1 MRPVV
6 KYALLTLLW
15 AGAGAY
21 VIWMAA
27 AAGADRAVRTV
38 EALKIDLVDSTS
50 QGQLLTSGE
59 VRTWLK
65 NERIPTIG
73 TPIDTIDL
81 TAIERLIARNGFV
94 EKAAAYIDRRG
105 VLHIDIRQ
113 RKPLLRLLTDG
124 ENAYVT
130 PTGFV
135 FAAPQASSLYV
146 PVVTG
151 PYRPPFPVGY
161 TGDIRAHTDAE
172 QLRIEQEIEALEAEK
187 LPIYRAEQADYR
199 AYNESRKRRVKA
211 WWKYLEND
219 RDYETRVERLRVDK
233 QQERR
238 AYRYRARMRRQQL
251 ARIAEQQDQKR
262 HRQKKLEKNYEDFMK
277 LLTFVK
283 LVERDDFW
291 SAEVVQI
298 IARTTPSGALE
309 VDLIPRSGRHIIR
322 FGRLERTE
330 EKLDKL
336 LRFYRKGL
344 SKIGWNVYRD
354 IDIRYTD
361 QVVCR

>member
-1 MRPVV
+1 MP
-6 KYALLTLLW
+6 KYLRYTLLASIW
-15 AGAGAY
+15 CA
-21 VIWMAA
+21 VITYIVWMAG
-27 AAGADRAVRTV
+27 AAGADRAARKV
-38 EALKIDLVDSTS
+38 ESLKIDLVDSTS

-59 VRTWLK
+59 VRTRLK
-65 NERIPTIG
+65 KERIPTIG
-73 TPIDTIDL
+73 APVDTIDL

-113 RKPLLRLLTDG
+113 RKPMLRLLTDG
-124 ENAYVT
+124 ENAYAT
-130 PTGFV
+130 SAGFV

-151 PYRPPFPVGY
+151 PYRPPFPTGY
-161 TGDIRAHTDAE
+161 TGDIRAYTDAE
-172 QLRIEQEIEALEAEK
+172 RLRIEQEIDQLEAEK
-187 LPIYRAEQADYR
+187 LPIHRAEREDYR
-199 AYNESRKRRVKA
+199 AYNESRKRRVEG

-219 RDYETRVERLRVDK
+219 RDYEARVERLRADK
-233 QQERR
+233 LQQQR
-238 AYRYRARMRRQQL
+238 AYRYRARTRRQQL
-251 ARIAEQQDQKR
+251 AQIAQQQEQKR
-262 HRQKKLEKNYEDFMK
+262 HQQKKLEKSYEDFMK

-283 LVERDDFW
+283 LVERDAFW

-309 VDLIPRSGRHIIR
+309 VDLIPRSGRHVIR

-344 SKIGWNVYRD
+344 SEIGWNVYRI